1 MAPILKRR
9 TEDKYPGNTQRKK
22 DSFPAKAENLLKP
35 YATLRNFS
43 VDSHNCYFRTRNQ
56 RKDECMN
63 S

>member
-9 TEDKYPGNTQRKK
+9 REDEYLGNIERKK
-22 DSFPAKAENLLKP
+22 DFFPAKAENLLKP
-35 YATLRNFS
+35 YATLWSFS
-43 VDSHNCYFRTRNQ
+43 VNSHNCYFRTRNQ